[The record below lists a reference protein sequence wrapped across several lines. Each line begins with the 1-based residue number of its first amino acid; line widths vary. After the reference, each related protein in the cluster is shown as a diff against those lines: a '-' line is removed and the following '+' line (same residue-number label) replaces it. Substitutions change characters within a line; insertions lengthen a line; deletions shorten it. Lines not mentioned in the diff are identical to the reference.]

1 MVAAVCT
8 ADRLCS
14 GCLFQGHTTEDRFRC
29 GMAFFHS
36 QTEYQ
41 HHTYHWK
48 GGRVGPDK
56 SVGLAIDDP
65 YSFATRSDD
74 GGVPGMLDL
83 GIPLLEVP

>member
-1 MVAAVCT
+1 
-8 ADRLCS
+8 
-14 GCLFQGHTTEDRFRC
+14 
-29 GMAFFHS
+29 
-36 QTEYQ
+36 
-41 HHTYHWK
+41 
-48 GGRVGPDK
+48 VGPDG